1 MEIIRLH
8 IDAGETVDLLTLTK
22 SLAAIATNY
31 ARFAKARGFQKASL
45 SVKEVSHGSIIVD
58 LIGSVANGLCEGIG
72 GHMSDYLKYLGI
84 LIGKIRKG
92 DTDGVTSKEAIEVRD
107 MTGVIDGSPNGG
119 IRITQVGEENRTEV
133 NIVCSDA
140 AAATKVAQ
148 ALSVSCSSLG
158 FERQC
163 ELLYL
168 TRIDKDEAT
177 VGNRGVIESISPK
190 SLPVIFTGDIHQRIF
205 EAGDPFRKCYIVDVV
220 VQTVNG
226 APGAYKVTR
235 LHDISDIEA

>member
-22 SLAAIATNY
+22 SLAAVATNY
-31 ARFAKARGFQKASL
+31 TRFAKARGFQKASL

-58 LIGSVANGLCEGIG
+58 LIGSVANGFCEGVG
-72 GHMSDYLKYLGI
+72 EHMSGYLKYLGI
-84 LIGKIRKG
+84 LIRKIRNE
-92 DTDGVTSKEAIEVRD
+92 DTDGVTPKEAVEVRD
-107 MTGVIDGSPNGG
+107 MTGVIDGTPDGS
-119 IRITQVGEENRTEV
+119 IRITQVGKENRVEV

-148 ALSVSCSSLG
+148 ALSIPCSPLG
-158 FERQC
+158 FERQG

-168 TRIDKDEAT
+168 TRIDKDKAT
-177 VGNRGVIESISPK
+177 AGNRGVIESISLK
-190 SLPVIFTGDIHQRIF
+190 SLPVMFTGDIHQRIF
-205 EAGDPFRKCYIVDVV
+205 ESGDPFRKFFIVDAV

-226 APGAYKVTR
+226 VPSAYKVTR
-235 LHDISDIEA
+235 LHEINDMEA